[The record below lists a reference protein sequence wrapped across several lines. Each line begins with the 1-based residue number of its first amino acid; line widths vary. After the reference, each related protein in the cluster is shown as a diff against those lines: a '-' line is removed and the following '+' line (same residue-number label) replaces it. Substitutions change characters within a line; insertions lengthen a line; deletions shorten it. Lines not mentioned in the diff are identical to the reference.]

1 MGLTAHE
8 NENLKEGGA
17 PNMPPENSFYYSWTH
32 TQCPPFYIQRQERR
46 RDSAT
51 CCNLHALEK
60 FEAGGRN
67 SLSAAKQLDISQ
79 KEKEKKHC
87 CLPHICI

>member
-8 NENLKEGGA
+8 NENLKEGALPTCRQKTAFIIHGH
-17 PNMPPENSFYYSWTH
+17 TH
-32 TQCPPFYIQRQERR
+32 CPPFYIQRQERR

>member
-32 TQCPPFYIQRQERR
+32 NALPFIFKDRR
-46 RDSAT
+46 
-51 CCNLHALEK
+51 
-60 FEAGGRN
+60 GGEI
-67 SLSAAKQLDISQ
+67 LQ
-79 KEKEKKHC
+79 
-87 CLPHICI
+87 PVVICMH